1 MDVPPPSYDCAIG
14 LVADNR
20 EFDSDSSNVSDDS
33 LKLQSTGR
41 RYTETDESIRSTLL
55 LQV

>member
-20 EFDSDSSNVSDDS
+20 EFDSDSSSDDS

-41 RYTETDESIRSTLL
+41 RYTETDESTRSTLL